1 MSGVFEKL
9 IRPGLDC
16 IPVLKVIYSEWRD
29 GVKLR
34 ITQTVN
40 RNVFNDFD
48 HKLSNHLAAKTGSG
62 FPNCKVTV
70 QIVDLQNKGETQYL
84 PPTYHDSVPHALKTV
99 AEHAFA
105 RVGPIELVLQRGDNN
120 PGQILPVYH
129 RRKID
134 SAYIAQFERAL
145 DICDHLGATAFLDL
159 SGEFDVV
166 KITPPGGLDPVVL
179 RLQDGTVLVPSMH
192 GPTNAP
198 FEWPIS
204 AFAEHVSACSAAQS
218 YVASVRHAIVTEKE
232 TAILAFRSAAE
243 QQIHE
248 FDSALAGRRLDGHWL
263 KGASALIARLKAG
276 LGDTLAGISEG
287 ARGKALDWCAEIRRA
302 RKANPAAAKRVSNGT
317 GRAAPIRAALT

>member
-1 MSGVFEKL
+1 MVS
-9 IRPGLDC
+9 
-16 IPVLKVIYSEWRD
+16 
-29 GVKLR
+29 
-34 ITQTVN
+34 
-40 RNVFNDFD
+40 
-48 HKLSNHLAAKTGSG
+48 
-62 FPNCKVTV
+62 
-70 QIVDLQNKGETQYL
+70 
-84 PPTYHDSVPHALKTV
+84 PHALKAV
-99 AEHAFA
+99 AERAFA

-120 PGQILPVYH
+120 PGQMLPVYH

-134 SAYIAQFERAL
+134 SAYIAQYERAL
-145 DICDHLGATAFLDL
+145 SICDHLGATAFLDL

-204 AFAEHVSACSAAQS
+204 AFAEHASNNINAQS
-218 YVASVRHAIVTEKE
+218 YVASVRNAIVTEKE
-232 TAILAFRSAAE
+232 AAILAFRSAAE

-263 KGASALIARLKAG
+263 KGASALIARLRAG

-287 ARGKALDWCAEIRRA
+287 ARGKALDWRAEIRRA